1 MTASR
6 DSLINAAITELAAGM
21 TTAGLYGLDHPRA
34 EEIVER
40 LAGHL
45 GDLLQSESEL
55 TFVLLGEELFVQG
68 TPVTKSCRQA
78 PSVIRRMRRRGLE
91 HVGFRLGVT
100 PAEVR
105 AFLTELSSPED
116 VAVQSR
122 PHIQVGKIEVSEIE
136 LGGPDDAT
144 GGGKRRKLASV
155 RDRVAVVDD
164 CLTGLVAGAG
174 LAVGDLER
182 VVKAILESLADDP
195 DPVHHL
201 APWEGEARWP
211 ALRAYNTCVLTLGLA
226 HLAGVEA
233 TGCRDIGLAALL
245 ADAGKLFLPAELQ
258 ARELELGGDELEL
271 VVDHPRVGVEVLLAS
286 GNVPPIALIVAYE
299 HHLGYNGSGYPRLP
313 RPRRPHPVT
322 RLVSAAVAFV
332 ILHTLRG
339 GRGRATRESAA
350 AWMAERSGTVL
361 DPGWVSAL
369 AELLEAEPV

>member
-6 DSLINAAITELAAGM
+6 STLINAAITELAAGM
-21 TTAGLYGLDHPRA
+21 TTAGLYGIDHPRA
-34 EEIVER
+34 EQIIER
-40 LAGHL
+40 LASHL
-45 GDLLQSESEL
+45 GDLLHNESEL

-68 TPVTKSCRQA
+68 VPVTASCRQA

-100 PAEVR
+100 PAELS
-105 AFLTELSSPED
+105 AFLAELAGPED

-144 GGGKRRKLASV
+144 GGHGRRKLASV
-155 RDRVAVVDD
+155 RDRIAVVDD
-164 CLTGLVAGAG
+164 CLTGLAGGSG
-174 LAVGDLER
+174 LAIGDLER
-182 VVKAILESLADDP
+182 VVKAILDSLADDP
-195 DPVHHL
+195 DPIHHL
-201 APWEGEARWP
+201 APWQGEAQWP

-226 HLAGVEA
+226 HLAGIDA
-233 TGCRDIGLAALL
+233 TASRDLGLAALL
-245 ADAGKLFLPAELQ
+245 ADTGKLFVPAELQ
-258 ARELELGGDELEL
+258 ARELELDGDELEL
-271 VVDHPRVGVEVLLAS
+271 VVDHPRTSLEVLLGC

-299 HHLGYNGSGYPRLP
+299 HHLGFNGTGYPRLP

-339 GRGRATRESAA
+339 GTGRATRESAA
-350 AWMAERSGTVL
+350 AWMAERSGTLL